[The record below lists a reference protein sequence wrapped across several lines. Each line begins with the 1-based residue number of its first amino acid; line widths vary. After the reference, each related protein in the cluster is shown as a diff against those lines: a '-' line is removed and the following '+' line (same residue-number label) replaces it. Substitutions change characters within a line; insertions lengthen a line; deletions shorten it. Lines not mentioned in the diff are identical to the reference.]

1 MKNNNNKELYLTDY
15 NTNDKPWD
23 THKGESDDV
32 GGIYATSAEFE
43 CYAKR
48 IHECSGCLHFGW
60 SNNKE
65 TGETKLRLMWF
76 N

>member
-1 MKNNNNKELYLTDY
+1 MKNNNNEGLYLTDY

-43 CYAKR
+43 RYAVRIQSAVDAFILAGATTKKQVKR
-48 IHECSGCLHFGW
+48 SLG
-60 SNNKE
+60 
-65 TGETKLRLMWF
+65 
-76 N
+76 